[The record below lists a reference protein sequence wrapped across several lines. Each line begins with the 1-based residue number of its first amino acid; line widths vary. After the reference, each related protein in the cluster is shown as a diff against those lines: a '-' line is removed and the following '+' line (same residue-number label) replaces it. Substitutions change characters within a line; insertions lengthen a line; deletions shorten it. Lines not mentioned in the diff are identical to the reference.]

1 MSPPR
6 KPSSPPARPTLSRD
20 YIAATALALIDTDGL
35 RKFSMRRLGT
45 ALGFDPMAVYRY
57 FRDQEELFD
66 GVAAALFNEIEVDT
80 LPWDD
85 PWRGLIEEYCER
97 LREVLLQH
105 PHAVPVFATRP
116 VRSNAAINTG
126 VRMLER
132 LRDAGFP
139 PPQALRVLR
148 SVRDLTVGHALG
160 VATIKLGAATRS
172 RKPAA
177 GTPEYNL
184 LAEAADDTAID
195 DHFTL
200 GLMALLDGVEQLIP
214 KTRGSRTT
222 ARPQRP

>member
-1 MSPPR
+1 MSAPRRPP
-6 KPSSPPARPTLSRD
+6 PTRPTLSRD
-20 YIAATALALIDTDGL
+20 HIAATALALIDAGGL

-57 FRDQEELFD
+57 VQDQEDLFD
-66 GVAAALFNEIEVDT
+66 GVAAALFDEVEPHT
-80 LPWDD
+80 LPWDG
-85 PWRGLIEEYCER
+85 PWRALAEEYHER
-97 LREVLLQH
+97 LRQVLLRH
-105 PHAVPVFATRP
+105 PHAVPVFANRP
-116 VRSNAAINTG
+116 VRSPAAIDAG

-148 SVRDLTVGHALG
+148 SLGDLTVGHAIG
-160 VATIKLGAATRS
+160 VATVRLGAADRS

-184 LAEAADDTAID
+184 LAEADDDTVVD

-200 GLMALLDGVEQLIP
+200 GLTALLDGVERL
-214 KTRGSRTT
+214 
-222 ARPQRP
+222 AR